1 MRYASFLAAGTA
13 ALLATVPRPVTG
25 QQTFQGVVGL
35 TTPNGPI
42 EASVK
47 NGKARFTTQTPMGPA
62 GIIMDPASSEINII
76 IDAQKMIMVMKIN
89 RSDSTSGTDSTVVTP
104 LAKRDTI
111 AGHECRVFRFV
122 SAKSATDICIASGL
136 GNLGAAGLFGG
147 GSVGMGRGRTSA
159 PAWTAALAS
168 QGGFP
173 LRVAD
178 TTGAVQY
185 QVTKIESKT
194 LPDSIFVPPADYQKM
209 NMPSFG
215 RPPGND

>member
-1 MRYASFLAAGTA
+1 MRSPFLLAAGA
-13 ALLATVPRPVTG
+13 VLLALPPTISA
-25 QQTFQGVVGL
+25 QTFQGVVGL

-62 GIIMDPASSEINII
+62 GIIMDPAASEMYII
-76 IDAQKMIMVMKIN
+76 MDAQKMVMVMKIN
-89 RSDSTSGTDSTVVTP
+89 RDSSSATSRDSTVVTP
-104 LAKRDTI
+104 LTKRDTI

-122 SAKSATDICIASGL
+122 SKTSATDICMASGL

-147 GSVGMGRGRTSA
+147 SIGMGRNRATA
-159 PAWTAALAS
+159 PAWTTALGQ

-178 TTGAVQY
+178 TTGTIRY
-185 QVTKIESKT
+185 EVTRIEKKKVDDAMLT
-194 LPDSIFVPPADYQKM
+194 PPADYQRM
-209 NMPSFG
+209 EMPSFG
-215 RPPGND
+215 RPPGSR